1 MIQLFRGPDLQ
12 FDIRMDG
19 AMQLHMHKQQSTT
32 INLLTTQHTTVIRN
46 DEQFHC
52 DKEKKQSNLL
62 FHAHNFDYCQKE
74 IVVHVWKISSKRHL
88 ATG

>member
-52 DKEKKQSNLL
+52 DKEKNIQIFYFMRIISITARKRLL
-62 FHAHNFDYCQKE
+62 FMFGKFHQN
-74 IVVHVWKISSKRHL
+74 V
-88 ATG
+88 T